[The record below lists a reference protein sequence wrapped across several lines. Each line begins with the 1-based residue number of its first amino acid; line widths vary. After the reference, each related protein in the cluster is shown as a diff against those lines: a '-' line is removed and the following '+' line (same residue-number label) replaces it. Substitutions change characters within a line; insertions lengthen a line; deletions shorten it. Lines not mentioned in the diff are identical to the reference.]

1 MADHRHGQHWQ
12 EQRADGDPKYDEGG
26 RPAMAA
32 LVAEDLTTSTDLR
45 GIGAPTPAPEGRR
58 SHLGMGTDSC
68 GFLGH

>member
-1 MADHRHGQHWQ
+1 MVIRSTTKEADSV
-12 EQRADGDPKYDEGG
+12 
-26 RPAMAA
+26 MAA

-58 SHLGMGTDSC
+58 SHPGMGTDSC